1 MAQVVQT
8 DDGQP
13 RVLGQ
18 RLEVSGGV
26 LGSQRAAVLAR
37 EHEPSLIPRR
47 PPRCALEVLRLLLS
61 AEHQDGFGVEVENA
75 ISAFGLGCADHAAP
89 IDVGDLLVDGQGRAV
104 EVEILPA
111 QADALPSICR
121 RWPLLARPYS
131 SRIPKWCSSA
141 CRHRA
146 WELTRAAASG
156 HAAIQV
162 VDRVVE
168 VDRLVTVVQ
177 EVPVPTAP
185 KGAEWPAALA
195 QLATALDTGR
205 VYDRD
210 LPALAQALADVADAL
225 DRRPGW
231 RLRTR

>member
-1 MAQVVQT
+1 MNT
-8 DDGQP
+8 DDTGTTTDTNPATNDASRQ
-13 RVLGQ
+13 
-18 RLEVSGGV
+18 S
-26 LGSQRAAVLAR
+26 
-37 EHEPSLIPRR
+37 PRR
-47 PPRCALEVLRLLLS
+47 P
-61 AEHQDGFGVEVENA
+61 
-75 ISAFGLGCADHAAP
+75 
-89 IDVGDLLVDGQGRAV
+89 GQTLACGWCGTL
-104 EVEILPA
+104 ILLPA
-111 QADALPSICR
+111 R
-121 RWPLLARPYS
+121 GRT
-131 SRIPKWCSSA
+131 PKWCSSS

-156 HAAIQV
+156 RAAVQV

-177 EVPVPTAP
+177 EVPVTTVP

-231 RLRTR
+231 RLRKQ

>member
-1 MAQVVQT
+1 MNTDKSTTT
-8 DDGQP
+8 DDH
-13 RVLGQ
+13 
-18 RLEVSGGV
+18 
-26 LGSQRAAVLAR
+26 GSR
-37 EHEPSLIPRR
+37 SPRR
-47 PPRCALEVLRLLLS
+47 PGQTLACGWCGS
-61 AEHQDGFGVEVENA
+61 
-75 ISAFGLGCADHAAP
+75 P
-89 IDVGDLLVDGQGRAV
+89 I
-104 EVEILPA
+104 ELPA
-111 QADALPSICR
+111 R
-121 RWPLLARPYS
+121 GRT
-131 SRIPKWCSSA
+131 PKWCSSS

-156 HAAIQV
+156 RAAVQV

-177 EVPVPTAP
+177 EVPVTTVP

-195 QLATALDTGR
+195 QLATALDIGR

>member
-1 MAQVVQT
+1 MDTHGKSTTTEVITATNSAQTPSPRHPGQT
-8 DDGQP
+8 LACGWC
-13 RVLGQ
+13 
-18 RLEVSGGV
+18 
-26 LGSQRAAVLAR
+26 GS
-37 EHEPSLIPRR
+37 
-47 PPRCALEVLRLLLS
+47 
-61 AEHQDGFGVEVENA
+61 
-75 ISAFGLGCADHAAP
+75 P
-89 IDVGDLLVDGQGRAV
+89 IQ
-104 EVEILPA
+104 LPA
-111 QADALPSICR
+111 R
-121 RWPLLARPYS
+121 GRT
-131 SRIPKWCSSA
+131 PKWCSSS

-156 HAAIQV
+156 HAAVQV

-177 EVPVPTAP
+177 EVPVTIVP

-195 QLATALDTGR
+195 QLATALDTGD
-205 VYDRD
+205 VCDRD